1 MEMIILIVV
10 VFAITA
16 LIGIPIAFCMGLVSL
31 ASLLAEGRIFF
42 LKLIAQKMITG
53 IDKFPLMA
61 IPLFILAGNIM
72 TGGGLTRSLI
82 KFANFLVGHISG
94 GLAHVNI
101 VSSIFFAGITG
112 VAVADSSVLGSIFVP
127 AMKKEGYD
135 VDFSAAVTAS
145 SSIIGPIIP
154 PSVPF
159 VLYGCTVRVSIA
171 GLLLAGMLTGILLG
185 LALMVVSYF
194 ISKKRNYPVTKAP
207 ISLREFVISFKDTAL
222 ALVMPLII
230 LGGLLSGVF
239 TPTEAAG
246 VAVVY
251 ALIISLFVLRT
262 LKFSDL
268 PPVFI
273 NSGITASIV
282 LMLISTAN
290 IFGTILATQQIP
302 QRIAQLMLSVT
313 TNPWMMLLLV
323 NIFLLVAGMFMAESP
338 NIILLGP
345 ILAPVVTGLGIH
357 SLHFGLVMVLN
368 LTIGLITPPL
378 GACLFIL
385 CGISKL
391 TLEELTKAILPF
403 LVTEIAVLFLCTYVP
418 AIPMFLPKLLGFA

>member
-1 MEMIILIVV
+1 MAILIIA

-16 LIGIPIAFCMGLVSL
+16 LLGIPIAFCMGIVSL
-31 ASLLAEGRIFF
+31 TSLLAIGKISF

-72 TGGGLTRSLI
+72 NRGGITNSLV
-82 KFANFLVGHISG
+82 KFANFLVGRLKG

-101 VSSIFFAGITG
+101 VSSVFFAGITG

-127 AMKKEGYD
+127 AMEKEGYD
-135 VDFSAAVTAS
+135 TDFSAAVTAT
-145 SSIIGPIIP
+145 SSIIGPIFP

-159 VLYGCTVRVSIA
+159 VLYGCTVGVSIA
-171 GLLLAGMLTGILLG
+171 GLFLAGMIPAILLA

-194 ISKKRNYPVTKAP
+194 ISRKKNYPVST
-207 ISLREFVISFKDTAL
+207 ISISFREFIVSFKDAAL
-222 ALVMPLII
+222 ALVMPIII
-230 LGGLLSGVF
+230 LGGILSGVF
-239 TPTEAAG
+239 TPTEAAAI
-246 VAVVY
+246 AVVY

-262 LKFSDL
+262 LKLSDL
-268 PPVFI
+268 PSILVD
-273 NSGITASIV
+273 SGITASIV

-302 QRIAQLMLSVT
+302 QRIAQFMLSIT
-313 TNPWMMLLLV
+313 TNPLLMLLLA
-323 NIFLLVAGMFMAESP
+323 NIFLLIAGMFMAESP

-345 ILAPVVTGLGIH
+345 ILAPIVTGLGVH
-357 SLHFGLVMVLN
+357 PLHFGFIMVLN

-385 CGISKL
+385 CGISNL
-391 TLEELTKAILPF
+391 TLEKMTRAVLPF
-403 LVTEIAVLFLCTYVP
+403 LAAELAILFLCTYVP
-418 AIPMFLPKLLGFA
+418 AISMFLPKLFGFA

>member
-1 MEMIILIVV
+1 MVILIVV
-10 VFAITA
+10 VFVITA

-31 ASLLAEGRIFF
+31 ASLLAGGRVFF

-82 KFANFLVGHISG
+82 KFANFLVGRISG

-159 VLYGCTVRVSIA
+159 VLYGCTVGVSIA
-171 GLLLAGMLTGILLG
+171 GLFLAGMLPGILLG
-185 LALMVVSYF
+185 LALMIVSYF
-194 ISKKRNYPVTKAP
+194 ISKKRNYPVTKVP
-207 ISLREFVISFKDTAL
+207 ISFREFIISFKDTVL

-268 PPVFI
+268 PSIFV

-302 QRIAQLMLSVT
+302 QRIAQIMLSVT

-323 NIFLLVAGMFMAESP
+323 NIFLLIAGMFMAESP

-345 ILAPVVTGLGIH
+345 ILAPVVTGLGVH
-357 SLHFGLVMVLN
+357 PLHFGFVMVLN

-385 CGISKL
+385 CGISNL

-403 LVTEIAVLFLCTYVP
+403 LVAEIAILFLCTYVP

>member
-1 MEMIILIVV
+1 MIILIVV

>member
-1 MEMIILIVV
+1 MAVLIIVI
-10 VFAITA
+10 FAITA
-16 LIGIPIAFCMGLVSL
+16 LLGIPIAFCMGIVSL
-31 ASLLAEGRIFF
+31 TSLLAMGKVSF

-72 TGGGLTRSLI
+72 TGGGMTNSLV
-82 KFANFLVGHISG
+82 KFANFLVGRVRG

-127 AMKKEGYD
+127 AMKKEGYV

-159 VLYGCTVRVSIA
+159 VLYGCTVGVSIT
-171 GLLLAGMLTGILLG
+171 GLFLAGVVPGILLG
-185 LALMVVSYF
+185 LALMIVAYF
-194 ISKKRNYPVTKAP
+194 ISKKRNYPIANVH
-207 ISLREFVISFKDTAL
+207 ISLKEFVVSFKNAIL

-230 LGGLLSGVF
+230 LGGLLSGIF

-246 VAVVY
+246 VAVIY
-251 ALIISLFVLRT
+251 ALIVSLFVLRT

-268 PPVFI
+268 PSILV

-282 LMLISTAN
+282 LMLISTSN

-302 QRIAQLMLSVT
+302 QKAAQFMLSIT
-313 TNPWMMLLLV
+313 TNPWLMLLLA

-357 SLHFGLVMVLN
+357 PLHFGSVAVLN

-385 CGISKL
+385 CGISNLTLGKL
-391 TLEELTKAILPF
+391 TRAILPF
-403 LVTEIAVLFLCTYVP
+403 LIAEFAILFLCTYVP

>member
-1 MEMIILIVV
+1 MIILIVV

-159 VLYGCTVRVSIA
+159 VLYGCTVGVSIA
-171 GLLLAGMLTGILLG
+171 GLFLAGMLPGILLG

>member
-1 MEMIILIVV
+1 MVILIIV

-16 LIGIPIAFCMGLVSL
+16 LLGIPIAFCMGIVSL
-31 ASLLAEGRIFF
+31 TSLLVMGETSF

-72 TGGGLTRSLI
+72 NRAGMTNSLI
-82 KFANFLVGHISG
+82 KFANFLVGRLRG

-101 VSSIFFAGITG
+101 VSSVFFAGITG

-127 AMKKEGYD
+127 AMTKEGYD
-135 VDFSAAVTAS
+135 TDFSAAVTAT

-159 VLYGCTVRVSIA
+159 VIYGCTVGVSIA
-171 GLLLAGMLTGILLG
+171 GLFLAGMIPGILLA

-194 ISKKRNYPVTKAP
+194 ISKKKDYPVSN
-207 ISLREFVISFKDTAL
+207 ISISFRDFIVSFKGAAL
-222 ALVMPLII
+222 ALVMPIII
-230 LGGLLSGVF
+230 LGGLLSGIF
-239 TPTEAAG
+239 TPTEAAAI
-246 VAVVY
+246 AVVY

-262 LKFSDL
+262 LKLSDL
-268 PPVFI
+268 PSILVS
-273 NSGITASIV
+273 SGITASIV
-282 LMLISTAN
+282 FMLISTAN

-302 QRIAQLMLSVT
+302 QKIAQFMLSIT
-313 TNPWMMLLLV
+313 TNPWLMLLLV
-323 NIFLLVAGMFMAESP
+323 NIFLLVAGMFMAVTP
-338 NIILLGP
+338 NIILLSP
-345 ILAPVVTGLGIH
+345 ILAPIVTSLGVH
-357 SLHFGLVMVLN
+357 PLHFGFIFVLN
-368 LTIGLITPPL
+368 ITIGLITPPL

-391 TLEELTKAILPF
+391 TLEKMTRAVLPF
-403 LVTEIAVLFLCTYVP
+403 LAAEVAILFLCIYVP
-418 AIPMFLPKLLGFA
+418 AIPMFLPKLFGFM